1 MPSGGLCILAWR
13 TYSKWFPQGSCQGQH
28 LHSCVD
34 FNPSV
39 SPKKSAAFC
48 FTSHET
54 GFRKMATLLAWQPN
68 KSRMSDVSEAKQK
81 PRLHIT
87 LNPMTFAHSAS
98 SGISDQ
104 VMSWKRVYASI
115 SAAKKPPV
123 QGCWGMS
130 MGTELSVGCSWC
142 NLCPGVTS
150 LKGFRDLRG
159 IGLVQGCSSV
169 LRSKKSR
176 LITYWSKAAINRSES
191 IFAKQSRHVTSA
203 TPQAKRRHWGS
214 NCAEAEAQWNSD
226 ALQVSVG
233 RPFIYVLRLAATKP
247 YKTSISTQLLQPRD
261 IEVDH
266 PAKTSGSEVLAPM
279 KTHIMFD
286 YGCI

>member
-39 SPKKSAAFC
+39 SPQKSAAFC

-176 LITYWSKAAINRSES
+176 LIHHVLIKGSDKSVWIHLCQT
-191 IFAKQSRHVTSA
+191 VTSCHVCNPA
-203 TPQAKRRHWGS
+203 SQTPPLRIQLRRS
-214 NCAEAEAQWNSD
+214 RSP
-226 ALQVSVG
+226 V
-233 RPFIYVLRLAATKP
+233 K
-247 YKTSISTQLLQPRD
+247 
-261 IEVDH
+261 
-266 PAKTSGSEVLAPM
+266 
-279 KTHIMFD
+279 
-286 YGCI
+286 